1 MAQPEAGTMSSEL
14 GFELSNPLAV
24 VFYSKRRRSALTYRD
39 LSDIFAVKERS
50 LAGLE
55 QSTRDLS
62 IAQLGFKPMGGGW
75 SMANTLEHLALV
87 EGPLVRL
94 ITTLTDKAA
103 AATGP
108 NPPLHSFEVSL
119 EPYLERSRVEKYVT
133 RDKFEPTGIVQAVDS
148 LNVLR
153 EIQTE
158 LLSLRPRLQ
167 SVDPTLV
174 RFPHW
179 IFGPLD
185 LAQWLAFVGVHEE
198 RHLGQIHAII
208 STAEFK
214 LIPTMRNI

>member
-1 MAQPEAGTMSSEL
+1 M
-14 GFELSNPLAV
+14 
-24 VFYSKRRRSALTYRD
+24 TYRD
-39 LSDIFAVKERS
+39 LSEIFAVKERS

-55 QSTRDLS
+55 QSTWGLS
-62 IAQLGFKPMGGGW
+62 VARLAFKPTLGGW
-75 SMANTLEHLALV
+75 SVKNTLEHLALV

-103 AATGP
+103 AATGA

-133 RDKFEPTGIVQAVDS
+133 RDKFAPAGNVKAADS

-153 EIQTE
+153 NVQAE
-158 LLSLRPRLQ
+158 LLNLRPRLQ

-198 RHLGQIHAII
+198 RHLGQIRAII
-208 STAEFK
+208 STAEFQ
-214 LIPTMRNI
+214 LIPTTGDT

>member
-14 GFELSNPLAV
+14 GFELSNPQRGC
-24 VFYSKRRRSALTYRD
+24 FYSKRRGGALTYRD
-39 LSDIFAVKERS
+39 LSEIFSVKERS

-62 IAQLGFKPMGGGW
+62 VEQLGFKPMGGGW

-133 RDKFEPTGIVQAVDS
+133 RDKFAPAGNVKAADS

-153 EIQTE
+153 NVQAE
-158 LLSLRPRLQ
+158 LLNLRPRLQ

-198 RHLGQIHAII
+198 RHLGQINAII
-208 STAEFK
+208 TTAEFM
-214 LIPTMRNI
+214 LIPTTGDT

>member
-1 MAQPEAGTMSSEL
+1 
-14 GFELSNPLAV
+14 
-24 VFYSKRRRSALTYRD
+24 LTYRD
-39 LSDIFAVKERS
+39 LSEIFSVKER
-50 LAGLE
+50 AFEGLE
-55 QSTRDLS
+55 ESTRDLS
-62 IAQLGFKPMGGGW
+62 IAQLGFKPTIGGW
-75 SMANTLEHLALV
+75 SVENTLEHLAIV

-94 ITTLTDKAA
+94 IATLTDKAA

-119 EPYLERSRVEKYVT
+119 EPYLERSRTEKYVT
-133 RDKFEPTGIVQAVDS
+133 RDKFEPTGTVKAADS
-148 LNVLR
+148 LKVLHDVQR
-153 EIQTE
+153 E
-158 LLSLRPRLQ
+158 LLALRPRLQ

-185 LAQWLAFVGVHEE
+185 LAQWVAFVGVHEE

-214 LIPTMRNI
+214 LIPTRGDT

>member
-1 MAQPEAGTMSSEL
+1 M
-14 GFELSNPLAV
+14 
-24 VFYSKRRRSALTYRD
+24 TYRD
-39 LSDIFAVKERS
+39 LSEIFSVKGRS

-148 LNVLR
+148 LSVLR

>member
-1 MAQPEAGTMSSEL
+1 VNVHNGL
-14 GFELSNPLAV
+14 GPSDGN
-24 VFYSKRRRSALTYRD
+24 ALTYRD
-39 LSDIFAVKERS
+39 LTEILAVKERA
-50 LAGLE
+50 LAGIE
-55 QSTRDLS
+55 EYTRSLS
-62 IAQLGFKPMGGGW
+62 IAELRFQPMSGRW
-75 SMANTLEHLALV
+75 SIENTLEHLALV
-87 EGPLVRL
+87 EGPLIRL
-94 ITTLTDKAA
+94 ITTLTEKAA

-119 EPYLERSRVEKYVT
+119 EPYLERSRTEKYVT
-133 RDKFEPTGIVQAVDS
+133 RDKFAPTGTVKAADS

-153 EIQTE
+153 NVHAE
-158 LLSLRPRLQ
+158 LLNLRPRIQ

-208 STAEFK
+208 ASTEFK
-214 LIPTMRNI
+214 LIKKKGDN